1 MTLSANCSLLDAR
14 IRLARVLLDNATE
27 RVPQKHQLA
36 QNDMAKLGDMGWEMV
51 HSSLRSLQKE
61 GAIKLERH
69 RIIINKKLL
78 QETVEASTRKS
89 F

>member
-27 RVPQKHQLA
+27 PVPQKHQLA

-78 QETVEASTRKS
+78 QETVEASTRKT

>member
-1 MTLSANCSLLDAR
+1 MTLSANYSPFEAR
-14 IRLARVLLDNATE
+14 IRLARVLLDNAAE
-27 RVPQKHQLA
+27 PVPQKHQLA
-36 QNDMAKLGDMGWEMV
+36 QNDMAKLADMGWETV

-61 GAIKLERH
+61 GAIKLERP

>member
-1 MTLSANCSLLDAR
+1 MTLSANYSPFEAR
-14 IRLARVLLDNATE
+14 IRLARVLLDNAAE
-27 RVPQKHQLA
+27 PVPQKHQLA
-36 QNDMAKLGDMGWEMV
+36 QNDMAKLADMGWEMV

-78 QETVEASTRKS
+78 QDTVEASAGKT